1 MARGSMPLEFVQEIA
16 SGSED
21 EISSILVAPRELS
34 VEAPRR
40 SVSWFLVH
48 GRRQARATV
57 AEPVL
62 MTAAELALMRQL
74 VQLYRLFDESRDNPE
89 PSPLGHPFDSG
100 VDVLLGSECFW
111 PEAHQSERW
120 QWLSELAGVV
130 SLQLPEGGF
139 IRFEYAYTPLVQVED
154 RVLTDRMLQQHG
166 LPLAPDRAAV
176 LLRPLDCLKS
186 LRFGIMWY
194 VETAYYTEAFNRGCN
209 EALQLVQC
217 SWCPGH
223 RCARVTLRSN
233 AHTAPEGAH
242 YC

>member
-1 MARGSMPLEFVQEIA
+1 MALPERVDEIA
-16 SGSED
+16 Q
-21 EISSILVAPRELS
+21 
-34 VEAPRR
+34 RR
-40 SVSWFLVH
+40 SVSWFLEQ
-48 GRRQARATV
+48 GMIGTS
-57 AEPVL
+57 
-62 MTAAELALMRQL
+62 TASELALTRKL
-74 VQLYRLFDESRDNPE
+74 VQHYRRFDESRDNPE

-176 LLRPLDCLKS
+176 LLRPLDCLES

-223 RCARVTLRSN
+223 RCARVTMRSN
-233 AHTAPEGAH
+233 AHTAPEVAH
-242 YC
+242 YS